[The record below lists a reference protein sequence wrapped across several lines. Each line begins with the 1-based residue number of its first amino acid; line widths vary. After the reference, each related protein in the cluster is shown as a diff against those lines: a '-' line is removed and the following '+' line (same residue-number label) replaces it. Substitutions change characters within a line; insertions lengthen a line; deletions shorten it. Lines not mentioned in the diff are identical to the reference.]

1 MMQKLSENVLDK
13 FSMDF
18 LRNQVL
24 KNAYGNDD
32 TVIARLDPR
41 ILLAWYVF
49 FALAPW
55 FVDNLVFLLGCFL
68 LVAVT
73 TIMARVAG
81 LVLFLFLLGVFS
93 QTGYLFVV
101 SLLFGGNAET
111 ILPLLILTL
120 KVATVSLAS
129 ITVFSGLDPD
139 RLSNGLMWYGC
150 PERLSFSISYAYRML
165 PMLMEEFQNVLLS
178 YRLRGN
184 APNTETLT
192 GKIRYLVYQIKM
204 IIHSFYPLM
213 LNTAKRS
220 RTTVEAL
227 EIKGYRYGAV
237 NKEVKKMKLSALKV
251 TYNDLL
257 FLFALGV
264 FSQTGYLFLVT
275 LLFGGD
281 ASAIAPLLV
290 LTLKVATISLAS
302 VTVFS
307 GLDPDRLSNG
317 LMWFGCPERLSFSIS
332 YAYRMLPMLMEE
344 FQNVLL
350 SYRLRGNPPAHD
362 TFMGK
367 VRYLV
372 YQVKIV
378 MESFYP
384 LMLNTA
390 KRSRTTVEAL
400 ELRGYRYAAINKTVK
415 KMKLAALKVTYND
428 LLFLAISFLCVA
440 VSVLISTLF

>member
-1 MMQKLSENVLDK
+1 MEKVMKKLTDSVVDK
-13 FSMDF
+13 ISMDF

-227 EIKGYRYGAV
+227 EIKAYRYGAV

-257 FLFALGV
+257 FLAV
-264 FSQTGYLFLVT
+264 
-275 LLFGGD
+275 
-281 ASAIAPLLV
+281 
-290 LTLKVATISLAS
+290 
-302 VTVFS
+302 
-307 GLDPDRLSNG
+307 
-317 LMWFGCPERLSFSIS
+317 
-332 YAYRMLPMLMEE
+332 
-344 FQNVLL
+344 
-350 SYRLRGNPPAHD
+350 
-362 TFMGK
+362 
-367 VRYLV
+367 
-372 YQVKIV
+372 
-378 MESFYP
+378 
-384 LMLNTA
+384 
-390 KRSRTTVEAL
+390 
-400 ELRGYRYAAINKTVK
+400 
-415 KMKLAALKVTYND
+415 
-428 LLFLAISFLCVA
+428 SFLW
-440 VSVLISTLF
+440 VSLTVMAMTIL

>member
-1 MMQKLSENVLDK
+1 MEKRMNKLSENILDK

-32 TVIARLDPR
+32 TVIAALDPR
-41 ILLAWYVF
+41 ILIAWYLF
-49 FALAPW
+49 FGLVPW
-55 FVDNLVFLLGCFL
+55 FVNDLSFL
-68 LVAVT
+68 LVSFLLVMAT
-73 TIMARVAG
+73 TIMAHVAG
-81 LVLFLFLLGVFS
+81 LV
-93 QTGYLFVV
+93 
-101 SLLFGGNAET
+101 
-111 ILPLLILTL
+111 
-120 KVATVSLAS
+120 
-129 ITVFSGLDPD
+129 
-139 RLSNGLMWYGC
+139 
-150 PERLSFSISYAYRML
+150 
-165 PMLMEEFQNVLLS
+165 
-178 YRLRGN
+178 
-184 APNTETLT
+184 
-192 GKIRYLVYQIKM
+192 
-204 IIHSFYPLM
+204 
-213 LNTAKRS
+213 
-220 RTTVEAL
+220 
-227 EIKGYRYGAV
+227 
-237 NKEVKKMKLSALKV
+237 
-251 TYNDLL
+251 L

-367 VRYLV
+367 MRYLV

-415 KMKLAALKVTYND
+415 KMKLATLKVTYND